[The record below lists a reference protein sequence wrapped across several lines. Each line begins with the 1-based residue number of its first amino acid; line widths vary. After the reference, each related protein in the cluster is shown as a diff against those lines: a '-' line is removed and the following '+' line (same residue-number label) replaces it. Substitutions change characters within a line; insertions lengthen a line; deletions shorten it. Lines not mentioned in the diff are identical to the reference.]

1 MSSSDKRKGLDWS
14 LIIAA
19 VVGGV
24 IALVAAFASGYW
36 KTHTDAQATKSAQSR
51 LVRGSVRAWRDDL
64 YDAEDLIG
72 YAIEKRRWTAERDP
86 PLAGIEDYKEVSR
99 AASWETWRFLST
111 ARDDLN
117 HLYLTWRRPRRL
129 DHAGVES
136 LKAVL
141 ISLERARLKLAREL
155 DDGEPGPAPHPIFHE
170 AGLKYPRGQVE
181 IR

>member
-1 MSSSDKRKGLDWS
+1 MSSTDKRKDLDWS
-14 LIIAA
+14 LIVAA
-19 VVGGV
+19 AVGGV
-24 IALVAAFASGYW
+24 IALFAASASGYW

-72 YAIEKRRWTAERDP
+72 YAIEKRRWSAERDP
-86 PLAGIEDYKEVSR
+86 PLAGIEDYKEVS
-99 AASWETWRFLST
+99 ASWETWRFLST

-117 HLYLTWRRPRRL
+117 HLYLTWKRPRHL
-129 DHAGVES
+129 NHADVES

-141 ISLERARLKLAREL
+141 ISVERARLKLAREL